1 MPYDVKI
8 VFSGLCAYVP
18 NKPLGVAADPPTR
31 MRLVMPDL
39 RVAKKVGVHQ
49 VARHL
54 PVLAID
60 PGFLAGGAG
69 AATGSMAVLP
79 IARREI
85 SFAFKRAAGLG
96 LSIDQS
102 GPGTDTDFNRG
113 PAMRD
118 AATQH
123 ARIDGA
129 CLAPKPPAAVGARVQ
144 VDAGHLAAHQPNK
157 DLFYFRDEKQ
167 RLSEVKARAHEIS
180 LHFHQVTDFEIRSR
194 DLDAAASGAT
204 PWLRVAAA
212 AGATA
217 ELEIGNL
224 CDGDLALYWKLPAP
238 EAESLD
244 DVDFAAYY
252 LLSANAASIHPEDFP
267 PILTE
272 QAGGGKTARCHDAIF
287 EPIP

>member
-1 MPYDVKI
+1 MAYDVKI

-18 NKPLGVAADPPTR
+18 NKALGAPADPPTR

-39 RVAKKVGVHQ
+39 RVARKVGVHQ

-85 SFAFKRAAGLG
+85 SFAFQSAAGIA

-102 GPGTDTDFNRG
+102 GPGTNFNRG
-113 PAMRD
+113 PAMAEAAIEHATID
-118 AATQH
+118 AA
-123 ARIDGA
+123 
-129 CLAPKPPAAVGARVQ
+129 CLSPQPPAVVTARVQ
-144 VDAGHLAAHQPNK
+144 VDAGHLAAHKPVK
-157 DLFYFRDEKQ
+157 DDFYFRNETQK
-167 RLSEVKARAHEIS
+167 LSAGHPRAHEIS
-180 LHFHQVTDFEIRSR
+180 LHFRQVTDFEIRSR
-194 DLDAAASGAT
+194 DLNDAASVAT
-204 PWLRVAAA
+204 PWLRVTAP
-212 AGATA
+212 AGSTA

-224 CDGDLALYWKLPAP
+224 CDGDLMLYWDPKVP
-238 EAESLD
+238 EIESLD

-252 LLSANAASIHPEDFP
+252 LLSANAANVQPGDFP

-272 QAGGGKTARCHDAIF
+272 AAGGGKTARCHDAIF
-287 EPIP
+287 KPVP